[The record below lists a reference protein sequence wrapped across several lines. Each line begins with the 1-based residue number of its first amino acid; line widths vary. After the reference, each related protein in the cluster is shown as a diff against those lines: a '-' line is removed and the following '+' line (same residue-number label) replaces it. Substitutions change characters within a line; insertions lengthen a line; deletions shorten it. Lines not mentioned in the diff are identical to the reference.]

1 MTLLCLLVVYYIIW
15 SLLFL
20 RSDIV
25 SPAQKKNHVTI
36 VIVSLALVV
45 PLLVFEVSCPDP
57 LHWLLISKV
66 VFQMF
71 PSNNTV
77 DMQALQPMC
86 MGSSLVSIL
95 TYDQNVHH
103 KCIFVL
109 QMLWVV

>member
-45 PLLVFEVSCPDP
+45 PLLVFEVSCIDP

-66 VFQMF
+66 VFQML
-71 PSNNTV
+71 PSNNRYASV
-77 DMQALQPMC
+77 KAYV
-86 MGSSLVSIL
+86 GSSLVCTL

-103 KCIFVL
+103 KCIFIL